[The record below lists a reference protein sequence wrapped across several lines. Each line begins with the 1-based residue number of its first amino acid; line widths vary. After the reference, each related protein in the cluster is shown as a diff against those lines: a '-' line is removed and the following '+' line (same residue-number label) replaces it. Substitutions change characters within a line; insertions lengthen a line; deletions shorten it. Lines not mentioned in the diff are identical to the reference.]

1 MEKVHL
7 KRTKRLRSGHLW
19 VFSNEIAENPKQYQ
33 PGSLVSVHDSR
44 DEFLGIGYINPQSLI
59 AVRLVTRRQAPVDHA
74 FFRDRIE
81 KAKALRERFFPGAGA
96 YRAVFSEADGLPG
109 LIVDRYD
116 RCCVIQILTAGMEML
131 RTLAIDAVDEVF
143 APETIVLRNDS
154 HMRNLEG
161 LAMGREVIKGSL
173 DRLPEIREDGLSFLV
188 DPMEGQKTGFFLD
201 QRMNRLELSRYVQAG
216 KGLDLF
222 CYSGAWSLHAAAA
235 GAEVTAV
242 DSSETALAML
252 ARNADLNGMSHRI
265 KRVRDDVFAF
275 LGQAMSGSRDYDF
288 IVCDPPAFV
297 KSSRHLKE
305 ATKAYRELNSLCM
318 QLLRPGGILISS
330 SCSYHL
336 SRELFIEMLLSAAKE
351 SGRSLRL
358 LSLRSQSPDHPVLLA
373 MPETEYLKCAFL
385 VVD

>member
-1 MEKVHL
+1 MEQVHL

-59 AVRLVTRRQAPVDHA
+59 AVRLLTRRQEPLDHA

-81 KAKALRERFFPGAGA
+81 RASALRERFFPGAVA
-96 YRAVFSEADGLPG
+96 YRAVFSEADGMPG

-131 RTLAIDAVDEVF
+131 RTPAIDAVDEVF

-154 HMRNLEG
+154 RMRSLEG

-201 QRMNRLELSRYVQAG
+201 QRMNRLELSRYVRAG

-222 CYSGAWSLHAAAA
+222 CYAGAWSLHAAAA

-242 DSSETALAML
+242 DSSETALAMA
-252 ARNADLNGMSHRI
+252 ARNADLNRMHDRI
-265 KRVRDDVFAF
+265 RLVRADVFAF
-275 LGQAMSGSRDYDF
+275 LGQEMSGSRDYDF